1 MTLNFQ
7 YKDDPLF
14 VEFLETHTG
23 KTAWKNDIDISME
36 TYTEKEKSDD
46 DDDESNDDKDDESKE
61 SKDKKEDEKNKD
73 EEKIANKVISDLEV
87 CMIM

>member
-1 MTLNFQ
+1 MEFFLNFQ

-23 KTAWKNDIDISME
+23 NDVKAVWKNDIDISAE
-36 TYTEKEKSDD
+36 AIEKSDD
-46 DDDESNDDKDDESKE
+46 ESRDKDDKDDDS
-61 SKDKKEDEKNKD
+61 KEDEDEKEEEKNEG

-87 CMIM
+87 